1 MVFLFRSKSIIN
13 IFFLALLS
21 IFVHFHF
28 FIHTPLVVTNINDG
42 VFSFLIKKY
51 LTGLPQAPLF
61 ILYHL
66 IILIQAIRLNMV
78 MNDFRM
84 YQNSN
89 YTSAMGYVLLSG
101 LLTQWCSISSALIAN
116 FLLIWLFIKLCRLY
130 NNPSPKTLLFNT
142 GLIVGLAVVCYHP
155 TAILIL
161 VVLFALAVVRP
172 FNFSE
177 WVVLLMG
184 ILIPYYFLASWLF
197 LNDQIAT
204 FSIYLPF
211 LQWNLPLSKWSPS
224 LVVSLSVLVIVLLAG
239 LYYWQVA
246 NSRMVIQ
253 IRKNWGVMMVMLF
266 ILIPI
271 PFIFEKAGI
280 ESAFMSLVPLGA
292 FAGNVFSFPKR
303 LLFPNFLFWLSV
315 LVIVYNNWWF
325 INN

>member
-28 FIHTPLVVTNINDG
+28 FMHAPLLITNSNDG
-42 VFSFLIKKY
+42 VFSFLIKKCI
-51 LTGLPQAPLF
+51 TGLPQAPLF

-66 IILIQAIRLNMV
+66 IVIIQAIRLNMV

-84 YQNSN
+84 YQNAN

-101 LLTQWCSISSALIAN
+101 LLTQWCSISGALIAN

-142 GLIVGLAVVCYHP
+142 GLIVGLSVVCYHP

-161 VVLFALAVVRP
+161 VVLFALAIVRP

-197 LNDQIAT
+197 LNDQMAT
-204 FSIYLPF
+204 FSAYLPF

-239 LYYWQVA
+239 LYYWQVS

-253 IRKNWGVMMVMLF
+253 IRKNWGVMVVMLF

-280 ESAFMSLVPLGA
+280 ESAYMSLVPLGA

-303 LLFPNFLFWLSV
+303 LVFPNLLFWLSV